1 MKSIRLF
8 CWGML
13 FGFVAACV
21 IFLAPLTGPQIAAK
35 AWAMEEILFNS
46 LPSVFPPGTTSGML
60 AALVFH
66 FAFWPLMGGLIFC
79 GVALLR
85 GKVLQGDTKG
95 NIEN

>member
-13 FGFVAACV
+13 FGFVAAFV
-21 IFLAPLTGPQIAAK
+21 IFLAPLTGPAFAAR
-35 AWAMEEILFNS
+35 AWAIEEILFRS
-46 LPSVFPPGTTSGML
+46 LPSVFLPGTASGMV